1 MVVKIEKNI
10 LTTKRGEG
18 ILMKKGCLCI
28 LFLLLK
34 FIFIDIGHNLL
45 VLVFLFHIG
54 SQTYHKKSQNLP
66 L

>member
-10 LTTKRGEG
+10 LTTKRGAG
-18 ILMKKGCLCI
+18 ILKKKGCSRI
-28 LFLLLK
+28 LFRLLK